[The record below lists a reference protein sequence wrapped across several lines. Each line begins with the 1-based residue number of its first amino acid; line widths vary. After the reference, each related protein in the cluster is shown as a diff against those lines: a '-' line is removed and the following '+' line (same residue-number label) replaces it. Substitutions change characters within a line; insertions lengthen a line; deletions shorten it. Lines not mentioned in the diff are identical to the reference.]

1 MKKVMPIL
9 AILSLLLLPGAIGA
23 QDILDQGLTPM
34 DAEGNMEFFA
44 KDFGQDKDGTDLV
57 GIIGNIVKIVLTLL
71 GVIVLVIIVYAG
83 FLWMTAGGNEDQVK
97 KAKQWL
103 INAIIGLA
111 LVLSAY
117 AISSFVVTNLSSA
130 TTVAN

>member
-1 MKKVMPIL
+1 MKKLIPIL
-9 AILSLLLLPGAIGA
+9 ALFSLLLFPVATMA
-23 QDILDQGLTPM
+23 QDILQLGLDDQTVEENM
-34 DAEGNMEFFA
+34 DYFA
-44 KDFGQDKDGTDLV
+44 SDFGQDTGGSDLV
-57 GIIGNIVKIVLTLL
+57 GIIGNIVRIVLTLL
-71 GVIVLVIIVYAG
+71 GVVVLVIIVYAG

-111 LVLSAY
+111 LILAAY

-130 TTVAN
+130 TTM